1 MSSPDSYPDFA
12 VPAPLPEETIL
23 QEVLGYLNYSNGKPD
38 PRFQAHLSRLAVDLV
53 SLDVASRAERSHST
67 PPREIVAE
75 PSLFPV
81 DTEAE
86 DESDE
91 SDSER
96 NAADLP
102 RAATRDE
109 GAAAGVRLVP
119 KLLAAL
125 DRLERESPVFR
136 DTRQARAVIALA
148 FGEVLPTYRAHH
160 ADLLFHVE
168 PEGFLQPFF
177 VARLIEATLAQGG
190 PWNESARIVD
200 GALRTLNDFLGH
212 RPVAVLENGRKME
225 PYAHERFRPV
235 PIFLR
240 GAGVAAG
247 RYAAVVSK
255 ALTLLASTPEE
266 IRRSAWFNLDH
277 LDELAVDIRAFDHS
291 HPVYKRT
298 NYTFGEWDP
307 HLIDTKGNYRRF
319 IVRTIILEALL
330 EWMGVAKDLTEEEKT
345 LEAGAVLAGTILMA
359 SAVSGEGP
367 DTHDS
372 SISLTTLLPR
382 IARQRDAFY
391 QRLLQSLQGPHADRL
406 REEAMVNQQPLG
418 RIRQHLNLHLAH
430 YGCRQMQRTHLAE
443 MYARMGYSDAARDQ
457 ALVIP
462 SASARFETEIH
473 WRITHAHHQ
482 IRRGELDGAYA
493 LAQEMESLLDRGI
506 ACGAFVDPWNILAFQ
521 GQFPLFRA
529 REDAVADQ
537 RIERLLDLMEGL
549 FGVYSRLMCE
559 AAAAGRAE
567 LVAAAGAR
575 FRERADQWDKYATSV
590 VSDLPEVKGREAYDS
605 AVEVSEA
612 LLAWNRA
619 GEAAGDVAFWKQYID
634 RLNTAKA
641 YAIVVEVLLG
651 RGDVV
656 AAMNLLLQWL
666 SETDTSWQDQQDGVP
681 LEDGPY
687 SFHTLARR
695 WMRLCAPRPDGGS
708 PQAASLDPG
717 RAWQLVRRFIDG
729 LEVNA
734 GPYWTVPTFSALSLP
749 PTVSKPA
756 VDPLAGDEAPETGL
770 TDRDEDDW
778 DDDGVDLFDAAYENV
793 VFRDSAQDGN
803 VGDTLDDGIEKSDT
817 LMDRVTDV
825 LEDRLR
831 FFQTVTD
838 CWREAAV
845 FAIRLERQGT
855 APQGFGEDRDETL
868 GRWRKHNEVLFAD
881 LARLVE
887 SLAAYEP
894 GDPSGDPDSMLDYD
908 RELHLKFGLL
918 NQLIATQAAATETGR
933 LLAACR
939 PEAEQGPPPKSLEQ
953 VLIALTRAALLG
965 RRKDVKSLFPR
976 IVRHLERRP
985 LLYVPLDKD
994 GSPRDVLAA
1003 RNLQQVLRFWLA
1015 RLPRLGLFR
1024 ETSELL
1030 KVAFRMERTSPPA
1043 GMSITEFDRLTQ
1055 TALRATV
1062 EAFLDSAENWD
1073 TADADA
1079 ANLVDLLSQVADH
1092 YEGLWLKH
1100 SKTMRLS
1107 SLEAL
1112 HDTSI
1117 RDDVRDF
1124 ISDYGAE
1131 LFHPRVLT
1139 LGNLRGIIHRGA
1151 NWYIDYLG
1159 RSDDPL
1165 ESRDFLDAIEAHPER
1180 REDLADTLELI
1191 FRCLVEKFDRF
1202 MEYNSTTTQSDY
1214 GDQLFCLIDFL
1225 RLESLYER
1233 DAWNIFPQVVVH
1245 EVLCRKGRGRAAHLW
1260 EKQLRQR
1267 MKSTAD
1273 KHLRALRKLEKDH
1286 GIRLP
1291 SISDRLGEKFV
1302 KPLALDRI
1310 RSLVLPAMRE
1320 ARGDQP
1326 ARGKASFDLLRKDV
1340 ERYLATSLGSAL
1352 ELQPWLQSLT
1362 DEVEECEALLDQQ
1375 WGAADAPTEFPHF
1388 KLTFREFVA
1397 QLDQWERPLADDE

>member
-1 MSSPDSYPDFA
+1 MVSPVSFPEFA

-23 QEVLGYLNYSNGKPD
+23 QEVLGYLNFSNGKPD
-38 PRFQAHLSRLAVDLV
+38 PRFQAHLSRLAGDLIPRPEASPEATADPVSTTGSLPFPEESEHDEELVESPDDERREPVPVPHPTGPEPSGIRLV
-53 SLDVASRAERSHST
+53 S
-67 PPREIVAE
+67 
-75 PSLFPV
+75 
-81 DTEAE
+81 
-86 DESDE
+86 
-91 SDSER
+91 
-96 NAADLP
+96 
-102 RAATRDE
+102 
-109 GAAAGVRLVP
+109 RL
-119 KLLAAL
+119 LSAL
-125 DRLERESPVFR
+125 DRLERESPTFR
-136 DTRQARAVIALA
+136 DTRQARAVIGLA
-148 FGEVLPTYRAHH
+148 FGDVLSAYRQHH

-168 PEGFLQPFF
+168 PDGFVQPFF
-177 VARLIEATLAQGG
+177 MARVIEATLAQGG
-190 PWNESARIVD
+190 PWTETSRIVS
-200 GALRTLNDFLGH
+200 GALKTLNDFLGH

-225 PYAHERFRPV
+225 PYPHERFRPV
-235 PIFLR
+235 PVYLR
-240 GAGVAAG
+240 GAGVATG
-247 RYAAVVSK
+247 RYAAVVSQ
-255 ALTLLASTPEE
+255 ALTLLANTPEE

-307 HLIDTKGNYRRF
+307 HLIDTKGDYRRF
-319 IVRTIILEALL
+319 VVRTIILEALL
-330 EWMGVAKDLTEEEKT
+330 EWMKTAKDLTPDEQI

-372 SISLTTLLPR
+372 SISLTTLLPK

-406 REEAMVNQQPLG
+406 RKEAEVNQQPLG

-443 MYARMGYSDAARDQ
+443 MYARMGYSDAARSQ

-462 SASARFETEIH
+462 SASARFETELH

-482 IRRGELDGAYA
+482 IRLGQLDAA
-493 LAQEMESLLDRGI
+493 HDLAREMESLLDRGMN
-506 ACGAFVDPWNILAFQ
+506 CGAFVDPWNILAFQ
-521 GQFPLFRA
+521 GQFPLFRS
-529 REDAVADQ
+529 REDSVADQ
-537 RIERLLDLMEGL
+537 RIERLLDLVEGL

-559 AAAAGRAE
+559 AAATGRAD
-567 LVAAAGAR
+567 LVTAAGTR

-641 YAIVVEVLLG
+641 YAIVVDVLLG

-666 SETDTSWQDQQDGVP
+666 SETESDGLTSPEGVP

-687 SFHTLARR
+687 SFHALARR
-695 WMRLCAPRPDGGS
+695 WIRLCAPRPEARSQG
-708 PQAASLDPG
+708 PAPAPLDPD
-717 RAWQLVRRFIDG
+717 RAWPLVRRFLDG

-734 GPYWTVPTFSALSLP
+734 GPYWNVPSFSALSLP
-749 PTVSKPA
+749 PTQSKPA
-756 VDPLAGDEAPETGL
+756 ADPFDGEGPAEPGLDEPEGN
-770 TDRDEDDW
+770 DW
-778 DDDGVDLFDAAYENV
+778 DDDGDDLFNAAYENV

-803 VGDTLDDGIEKSDT
+803 VGDTLDDGVEKSDT
-817 LMDRVTDV
+817 LMDRTTEVV
-825 LEDRLR
+825 EDRLR
-831 FFQTVTD
+831 FFQTLID

-845 FAIRLERQGT
+845 FALRFERQGT
-855 APQGFGEDRDETL
+855 TPAALSADRDDTL
-868 GRWRKHNEVLFAD
+868 ARWRKHNEKLFAD
-881 LARLVE
+881 LATLVE

-894 GDPSGDPDSMLDYD
+894 NDPSGDPDSMLDYD

-918 NQLIATQAAATETGR
+918 NQLIATQSAATETGR
-933 LLAACR
+933 LLASCR
-939 PEAEQGPPPKSLEQ
+939 PESNSSTPPKSLDQ
-953 VLIALTRAALLG
+953 VLVALTRAAMLG
-965 RRKDVKSLFPR
+965 RRRDVQTLFPKLA
-976 IVRHLERRP
+976 RHLERRP

-1024 ETSELL
+1024 EGAELL
-1030 KVAFRMERTSPPA
+1030 KVAFRMERSSPPA

-1055 TALRATV
+1055 TALRSTV
-1062 EAFLDSAENWD
+1062 EALLDSAENWD
-1073 TADADA
+1073 ASDADA
-1079 ANLVDLLSQVADH
+1079 ANLVDILSQVADH

-1112 HDTSI
+1112 HDEAI
-1117 RDDVRDF
+1117 REDVRRF
-1124 ISDYGAE
+1124 IEEYGQE
-1131 LFHPRVLT
+1131 LFYPQVLT
-1139 LGNLRGIIHRGA
+1139 LGNLRAIIHRGVD
-1151 NWYIDYLG
+1151 WYIEYLE

-1165 ESRDFLDAIEAHPER
+1165 VARKFLDVLEELPEE

-1214 GDQLFCLIDFL
+1214 GEQLFCLIDFL
-1225 RLESLYER
+1225 RLESQYER
-1233 DAWNIFPQVVVH
+1233 DAWNIFPQVIVH

-1260 EKQLRQR
+1260 ERQLRQR
-1267 MKSTAD
+1267 MKSSAD
-1273 KHLRALRKLEKDH
+1273 KHNRALKKLEKEH
-1286 GIRLP
+1286 SIRLP
-1291 SISDRLGEKFV
+1291 SITDRLGEKFV

-1310 RSLVLPAMRE
+1310 RALVLPSMRE
-1320 ARGDQP
+1320 ARGEEP
-1326 ARGKASFDLLRKDV
+1326 PRGKSSFALLEKDV
-1340 ERYLATSLGSAL
+1340 EKYLATSLGSAL

-1362 DEVEECEALLDQQ
+1362 DEVEDCEAYLDQQ
-1375 WGAADAPTEFPHF
+1375 WGPADLPTEFPHL
-1388 KLTFREFVA
+1388 KLTFKEFVA
-1397 QLDQWERPLADDE
+1397 QLDQWDRPLGEDE

>member
-1 MSSPDSYPDFA
+1 MSSPVSFPEFA
-12 VPAPLPEETIL
+12 VPAPAPEETVL
-23 QEVLGYLNYSNGKPD
+23 QEVLGYLNFSNGKPD
-38 PRFQAHLSRLAVDLV
+38 PRFQAHLSRLAADLV
-53 SLDVASRAERSHST
+53 LTPAPSDNAAAPPPAAPQHAALPFPSDSDDDALAPESGDVPAA
-67 PPREIVAE
+67 PA
-75 PSLFPV
+75 PSLG
-81 DTEAE
+81 D
-86 DESDE
+86 
-91 SDSER
+91 
-96 NAADLP
+96 P
-102 RAATRDE
+102 RLIP
-109 GAAAGVRLVP
+109 LVP

-136 DTRQARAVIALA
+136 DTRQARAVIHLA
-148 FGEVLPTYRAHH
+148 FGDVLSAYRAHH
-160 ADLLFHVE
+160 SDLLFHVE
-168 PEGFLQPFF
+168 PQGLVQPFF
-177 VARLIEATLAQGG
+177 MARLFEATLAQGG
-190 PWNESARIVD
+190 PWTDTARILP

-225 PYAHERFRPV
+225 PYPHERFRPI
-235 PIFLR
+235 PIYLR

-247 RYAAVVSK
+247 RYAAVVSQ
-255 ALTLLASTPEE
+255 ALSLLANTPEE

-277 LDELAVDIRAFDHS
+277 LDELAVDVRAFDHS

-307 HLIDTKGNYRRF
+307 HLIDTKGDYRRF
-319 IVRTIILEALL
+319 VVRTIILEALL
-330 EWMGVAKDLTEEEKT
+330 EWMKTATDLTVDEQI

-406 REEAMVNQQPLG
+406 RKEAEVNQQPLG

-457 ALVIP
+457 ALIIP
-462 SASARFETEIH
+462 SASARFETELH

-482 IRRGELDGAYA
+482 IRQGQLDAASA
-493 LAQEMESLLDRGI
+493 LAVEMESLLDRGI
-506 ACGAFVDPWNILAFQ
+506 NCGAFVDPWNILAFQ

-529 REDAVADQ
+529 REDSVADQ
-537 RIERLLDLMEGL
+537 RIERLLDLVEGL

-559 AAAAGRAE
+559 AAAAGRAD
-567 LVAAAGAR
+567 LVTAAGAR
-575 FRERADQWDKYATSV
+575 FRDRADQWDKYATSV

-619 GEAAGDVAFWKQYID
+619 GEAAGDVAFWKQYVD

-641 YAIVVEVLLG
+641 YAIVVDVLLG
-651 RGDVV
+651 RGDVI

-666 SETDTSWQDQQDGVP
+666 SETEGSWDDTADGVP

-687 SFHTLARR
+687 SFHALARR
-695 WMRLCAPRPDGGS
+695 WIRLCAPRPDVHHAPG
-708 PQAASLDPG
+708 AAAPLDPE
-717 RAWQLVRRFIDG
+717 RAWQLVRRMLDG

-734 GPYWTVPTFSALSLP
+734 GPYWNVPTFSALSLP
-749 PTVSKPA
+749 PTTSKPTS
-756 VDPLAGDEAPETGL
+756 DPFDSDGPPEPGL
-770 TDRDEDDW
+770 VEP
-778 DDDGVDLFDAAYENV
+778 DDDHDGDDDREDLFHAAYENV

-831 FFQTVTD
+831 FFQTLTD

-845 FAIRLERQGT
+845 FALRFERQGT
-855 APQGFGEDRDETL
+855 APTGLNNDRDETL
-868 GRWRKHNEVLFAD
+868 GRWRKHNEQLFAD
-881 LARLVE
+881 LATLVE

-894 GDPSGDPDSMLDYD
+894 NAPSGDPDSMLDYD

-918 NQLIATQAAATETGR
+918 NQVIATQSAATETSR

-939 PEAEQGPPPKSLEQ
+939 PESDQAPAPKSLEQ
-953 VLIALTRAALLG
+953 ILVALTRAALLG
-965 RRKDVKSLFPR
+965 RRNNVRTLFPKL
-976 IVRHLERRP
+976 VRHLERRP

-1003 RNLQQVLRFWLA
+1003 RNLQQTLRFWLA

-1062 EAFLDSAENWD
+1062 EAFLDSADHWD
-1073 TADADA
+1073 PADADA
-1079 ANLVDLLSQVADH
+1079 ANIVDLLSQVADH
-1092 YEGLWLKH
+1092 FEGLWLKH

-1112 HDTSI
+1112 HDEGI

-1124 ISDYGAE
+1124 ISEFGQE
-1131 LFHPRVLT
+1131 LFYPQVLT
-1139 LGNLRGIIHRGA
+1139 LGNLRAIIHRGA
-1151 NWYIDYLG
+1151 PWYIEYLQ

-1165 ESRDFLDAIEAHPER
+1165 QSRKFLDHIEEFPD
-1180 REDLADTLELI
+1180 DLDGLGDTLELI

-1214 GDQLFCLIDFL
+1214 GEQLFCLIDFL
-1225 RLESLYER
+1225 RLESQYER

-1260 EKQLRQR
+1260 ERQLRQR
-1267 MKSTAD
+1267 MKSAAD
-1273 KHLRALRKLEKDH
+1273 KHLRALKKLEKEH
-1286 GIRLP
+1286 SIRLP
-1291 SISDRLGEKFV
+1291 SITDRLGEKFV

-1310 RSLVLPAMRE
+1310 RALVMPAMRE
-1320 ARGDQP
+1320 ARGEEP
-1326 ARGKASFDLLRKDV
+1326 PKGKSSFTLLARDV
-1340 ERYLATSLGSAL
+1340 EKYLATSLGSAL

-1362 DEVEECEALLDQQ
+1362 DEVEDCEALLDQQ
-1375 WGAADAPTEFPHF
+1375 WGPTETPGEFPHLKLSF
-1388 KLTFREFVA
+1388 KEFVA
-1397 QLDQWERPLADDE
+1397 QLDQWDRPLNEDD